1 MEVESGHI
9 SGMSTVL
16 HRGTYVTALV
26 TNPIKMPRIPSITL
40 QSQRWAARAGSS
52 SDKIEKFQT
61 FDVLLESR
69 ASLWVSSCTDVGAD
83 KRLGA
88 NTRLH
93 KTKQIHPI
101 HPQTLS
107 SMPPHPTGMMM
118 ITTLVISEAALENS

>member
-1 MEVESGHI
+1 MMGDFQSFQASGALITWHCKI
-9 SGMSTVL
+9 DSDFPRRAAVL

-69 ASLWVSSCTDVGAD
+69 ASLWVSPGVVLYRC
-83 KRLGA
+83 RC
-88 NTRLH
+88 
-93 KTKQIHPI
+93 
-101 HPQTLS
+101 
-107 SMPPHPTGMMM
+107 
-118 ITTLVISEAALENS
+118 